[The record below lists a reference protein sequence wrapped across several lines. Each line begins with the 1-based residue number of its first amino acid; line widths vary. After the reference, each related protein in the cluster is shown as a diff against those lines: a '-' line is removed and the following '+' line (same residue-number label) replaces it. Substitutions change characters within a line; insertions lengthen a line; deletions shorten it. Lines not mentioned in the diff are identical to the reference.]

1 MIDNINRCQ
10 EYIQD
15 AVIDPLKRLM
25 DGDSGEP
32 EVDLYKKYYLQGGYP
47 VKDSVYKSL
56 LHEMMV
62 PYYKMYLNGD
72 TTLCCEGNRL
82 ESISRIL
89 TGIIRDDDLYGKWA
103 SEEDLISSK

>member
-1 MIDNINRCQ
+1 
-10 EYIQD
+10 
-15 AVIDPLKRLM
+15 M

-56 LHEMMV
+56 LHEMML

-72 TTLCCEGNRL
+72 STLCCEGNRL

-89 TGIIRDDDLYGKWA
+89 TGIIRDDDLFGKWA

>member
-1 MIDNINRCQ
+1 
-10 EYIQD
+10 
-15 AVIDPLKRLM
+15 
-25 DGDSGEP
+25 
-32 EVDLYKKYYLQGGYP
+32 
-47 VKDSVYKSL
+47 
-56 LHEMMV
+56 MMV

>member
-1 MIDNINRCQ
+1 MDNTDRIK

-15 AVIDPLKRLM
+15 AVIGRLERLM
-25 DGDSGEP
+25 NGDSGEP
-32 EVDLYKKYYLQGGYP
+32 EVNLYEKYRLQGYP
-47 VKDSVYKSL
+47 PKDAVYKSL
-56 LHEMMV
+56 LHDMML

-72 TTLCCEGNRL
+72 TTLCCEGSRL

-89 TGIIRDDDLYGKWA
+89 TGIIRDDDLFGKWA

>member
-1 MIDNINRCQ
+1 MGNIERYRD
-10 EYIQD
+10 YIQD
-15 AVIDPLKRLM
+15 AYINHLERLM
-25 DGDSGEP
+25 NEENRESG
-32 EVDLYKKYYLQGGYP
+32 VDLYKKYYLQGGYP

-89 TGIIRDDDLYGKWA
+89 TGIIRDDDLFGKWA